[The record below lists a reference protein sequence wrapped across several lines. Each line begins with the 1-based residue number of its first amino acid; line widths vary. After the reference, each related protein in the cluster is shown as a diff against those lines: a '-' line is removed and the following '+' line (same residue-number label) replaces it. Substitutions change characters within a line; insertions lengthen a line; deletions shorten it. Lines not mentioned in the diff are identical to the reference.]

1 MDSTNRSRSTVP
13 TLVRPRLFEI
23 LSRPSALTMVC
34 APAGFGVRTLLTTWL
49 QHNHSGTPPTTW
61 VPPPS
66 TPYDH
71 DRYWSAVLD
80 AVHTAGIAPRS
91 FPRHPG
97 PRSSDAADTFVE
109 LFGALREECVLVLE
123 RPDTFSGPVSE
134 FAECLSRLARVS
146 PRPTILVTVAP
157 ASPWSEVLG
166 GIVDTQVSAEDLL
179 FTEAEVVDLCRSAG
193 LAQPKIM
200 GRRIHA
206 VCDGIPRWVSKTVDM
221 AGRYSGP
228 VVDAHGRPAAE
239 LIGMVAADLDSM
251 LGTLGAD
258 LERELARTLAPA
270 RTLSEPLAQ
279 ELLPTAQSVSEIL
292 TDTYRAGLL
301 VPAESSD
308 QHRYWRFPVLVR
320 QALLDLARKA
330 DPEHLESVL
339 TLLARRALSNND
351 PASAAR
357 YAADAGDWP
366 LALDICEQHW
376 VTMVIGNIDQLRE
389 ILDSVPEQYLQDR
402 PSVKAGKSVFVGL
415 LAQAPI
421 LGPSLP
427 ASDTELL
434 DLADSPTVTSSI
446 HVATVQSIG
455 LRVAGRYRDAVNLTR
470 RIVTLATAAL
480 DQQPELV
487 HAQLPVLR
495 LQWALTFQL
504 AGADFDAISE
514 FMSAYRGAVAEG
526 IDFAARNSAGNLA
539 LLWAMTG
546 HAPRAHAWL
555 AREVDFGDGGE
566 ALAPMVRMGGSL
578 ATALTSLDRLDLAT
592 ATAALDTLGEPSHRE
607 ELWAYI
613 AYVQAQCALLHDG
626 AYAGLMQ
633 LQRLA
638 AERRVQ
644 CSPSSFA
651 TVLITAARVDLHLA
665 LGQGN
670 LAATTVADAV
680 LNHPLLVLASAR
692 VALYTG
698 CPDETLE
705 IVTRSLSSEAGS
717 PREHIEGLLIR
728 AAAHHKLGDV
738 EVAADCW
745 RTACALAEQS
755 DCYRPFTTVSL
766 RLRRA
771 LADAT
776 GIAPTLDIDR
786 SVFPET
792 VHHVQL
798 TAREHSV
805 LSCMAR
811 GLSQQ
816 QIADE
821 QFVSANTVK
830 SQMRSLYRKLGAHS
844 KAEALATARKL
855 RLLETDTS
863 TPQPESDH
871 SP

>member
-1 MDSTNRSRSTVP
+1 M
-13 TLVRPRLFEI
+13 
-23 LSRPSALTMVC
+23 
-34 APAGFGVRTLLTTWL
+34 
-49 QHNHSGTPPTTW
+49 
-61 VPPPS
+61 
-66 TPYDH
+66 
-71 DRYWSAVLD
+71 LD

-134 FAECLSRLARVS
+134 VAECLSRLARVS

-592 ATAALDTLGEPSHRE
+592 ATTALDTLGEPSHRE